1 MTVIGNVADA
11 PRLLLTVMVPGFVS
25 LISPDD
31 HQDLELRSHADLP
44 SVQAVPQGRRNGS
57 LASITDQRPEWF
69 TVAAEFTRRNCYLT
83 FSIPARCAA
92 PSLVSSRSR
101 NGGLLNFAGHS

>member
-11 PRLLLTVMVPGFVS
+11 PRLLLTVTVPGFVW

-44 SVQAVPQGRRNGS
+44 SVQAVPQDDATGLCPPARNRGRNGS
-57 LASITDQRPEWF
+57 P
-69 TVAAEFTRRNCYLT
+69 
-83 FSIPARCAA
+83 
-92 PSLVSSRSR
+92 
-101 NGGLLNFAGHS
+101 

>member
-11 PRLLLTVMVPGFVS
+11 PRLRLTVMVPGFVS

-44 SVQAVPQGRRNGS
+44 SVQAVPQDDATGLWPPLRTRGRNGS
-57 LASITDQRPEWF
+57 P
-69 TVAAEFTRRNCYLT
+69 
-83 FSIPARCAA
+83 
-92 PSLVSSRSR
+92 
-101 NGGLLNFAGHS
+101 